1 MRTQGLLDTPQGY
14 GLASKVLHWVGG
26 LMVLLLFGVGTAV
39 WFTSGSDG
47 SHLHHRL
54 SALHIALGGLFA
66 LPLLVRVLWRLSSLW
81 GGRQPSPV
89 PGQAWMRR
97 LEQAVRFGLLTML
110 VVLVV
115 SGPLLRWWSGQPIE
129 LFWGWYIPNPFEDNK
144 LLRVYTRA
152 LHQRTWQVM
161 AVLLILHIGGAL
173 LHRRLSWQRM
183 RWFEF
188 KSRRLP

>member
-1 MRTQGLLDTPQGY
+1 MRGLLDTPQGY

-47 SHLHHRL
+47 AHLHHRL

-89 PGQAWMRR
+89 SSQAWMRR
-97 LEQAVRFGLLTML
+97 LEQAVRFGLLTTL

-115 SGPLLRWWSGQPIE
+115 SGPLLRWWSGHPIE
-129 LFWGWYIPNPFEDNK
+129 LFGGWYIPNPFEDNK
-144 LLRVYTRA
+144 LLRGYTRA
-152 LHQRTWQVM
+152 IHQRTWQVM

-183 RWFEF
+183 RWFER
-188 KSRRLP
+188 KLNTPP